1 VADLG
6 AEERMF
12 LLIGTYW
19 GDAEREALYSP
30 GYFGEGYWRA
40 DS

>member
-1 VADLG
+1 
-6 AEERMF
+6 MF